1 MELNGTEVRFYY
13 KHWNQKIMAKG
24 DIIGVRGPVVVS
36 CTARC
41 GVNHARGVAI
51 CSPLDKPKIEDGKEH
66 ARRYALEALKYGAE
80 KRINDKRAMGVL
92 ILTDCPWVYRGE
104 KNPDLA
110 GYEIKALWGSYRK
123 YQEGYRVPRP
133 GQVTG
138 VWLDELP
145 VGDKWHERYISHIK
159 DHASRAGKTHA
170 TAQEFIDRL

>member
-1 MELNGTEVRFYY
+1 MEINGTEVRFYY

-24 DIIGVRGPVVVS
+24 DIVGVRGPVVVS

-41 GVNHARGVAI
+41 GVNHARGVAV

-80 KRINDKRAMGVL
+80 KRIDDKRAMGVL
-92 ILTDCPWVYRGE
+92 LLTDCPWVYRSE

-133 GQVTG
+133 KQVFPIRSLKAPEP
-138 VWLDELP
+138 WLNES
-145 VGDKWHERYISHIK
+145 RY
-159 DHASRAGKTHA
+159 ASLGSGKTHA